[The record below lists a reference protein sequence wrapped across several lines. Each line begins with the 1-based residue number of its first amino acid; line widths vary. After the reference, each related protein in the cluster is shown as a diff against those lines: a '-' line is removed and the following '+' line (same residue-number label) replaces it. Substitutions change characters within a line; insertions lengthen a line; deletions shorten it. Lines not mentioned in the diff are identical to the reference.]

1 MIFRLINGLFLI
13 LLFVAPSWASDHSD
27 YVSGSYTDARSVTSD
42 CLSCHQD
49 QGADFMETAHWLW
62 KGPTP
67 FVMGHE
73 NDTGI
78 GKESLMNN
86 F

>member
-1 MIFRLINGLFLI
+1 MYRFVLGFFLTI
-13 LLFVAPSWASDHSD
+13 LFVMPVQASDHGD
-27 YVSGSYTDARSVTSD
+27 YVSGSYTDARSVTED
-42 CLSCHQD
+42 CISCHRE
-49 QGADFMETAHWLW
+49 QGDDFMKTAHWLW

-67 FVMGHE
+67 FLVGHE

-86 F
+86 Y